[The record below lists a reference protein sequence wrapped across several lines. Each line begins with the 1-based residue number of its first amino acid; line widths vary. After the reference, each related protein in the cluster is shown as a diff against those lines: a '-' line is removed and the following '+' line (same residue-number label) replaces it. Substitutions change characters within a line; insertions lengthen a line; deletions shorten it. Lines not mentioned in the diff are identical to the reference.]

1 MIVSIPFGFS
11 PGDNNDMAA
20 MFESMASALRNSS
33 SNSSVNWESA
43 RASANEAIKNAGDPN
58 ISADANSQVEQSS
71 SLADLWLNDVTLFP
85 SLGLSCTTLTRSE
98 WISSTF
104 DSWKAIVEP
113 VADGVAGAM
122 SGLMPTEIPEGQID
136 IPEELLSALP
146 PEMADQ
152 VKSML
157 GSADFK
163 QIASQMMSLAKS
175 MGATMFGTQ
184 FGQALGSMATEVLS
198 STDIGI
204 PLSTP
209 ARPALIAANVDSFI
223 NGLSLDAN
231 EARLY
236 VALREH
242 ALTRLFTAAPWVQS
256 QMLASLGTYARGVH
270 VDTARIEAVIQD
282 IDPTN
287 PNSLNELLGG
297 NLFEADQSPEQRAAL
312 DRLEVLLALIE
323 GWVTVVVTQAVA
335 NRLPS
340 AGALEETFRRRRA
353 SGGPAEKLFGGLVG
367 LEIRPRRIREAIA
380 LWQHI
385 SATYGND
392 KRDNLWAHP
401 DLLPSASDLE
411 NPQGFMD
418 ETSYDLM
425 TELSNAIEPPP
436 IGEELPDN

>member
-1 MIVSIPFGFS
+1 MSIPFGFS

-33 SNSSVNWESA
+33 NPSSVNWDSA
-43 RASANEAIKNAGDPN
+43 RGAANEAVKNAGDPH
-58 ISADANSQVEQSS
+58 ISADANEQVEQSS
-71 SLADLWLNDVTLFP
+71 SLADLWLNDVTMFP
-85 SLGLSCTTLTRSE
+85 SSGLACQTLTRSE

-104 DSWKAIVEP
+104 DSWKTIVEP

-122 SGLMPTEIPEGQID
+122 SGLMPTDLPEGQIE
-136 IPEELLSALP
+136 IPEELLSSLP

-152 VKSML
+152 IKGML
-157 GSADFK
+157 SSADFK

-204 PLSTP
+204 PLTSP
-209 ARPALIAANVDSFI
+209 ARPALIAANVDAFI
-223 NGLSLDAN
+223 NGLSLDAGQ
-231 EARLY
+231 ARLY

-256 QMLASLGTYARGVH
+256 QLLAALGTYARGVH
-270 VDTARIEAVIQD
+270 VDTARIEEVMQD

-297 NLFEADQSPEQRAAL
+297 HLFEAEQSPDQQQAL
-312 DRLEVLLALIE
+312 NRLEVLLALIE

-353 SGGPAEKLFGGLVG
+353 SGGPAEKLFAGLVG
-367 LEIRPRRIREAIA
+367 LEIRPRRIREAVA
-380 LWQHI
+380 LWNHI
-385 SATYGND
+385 GDTYGVD

-401 DLLPSASDLE
+401 DLLPTAYDLE
-411 NPQGFMD
+411 NPQDFMN

-425 TELSNAIEPPP
+425 TELSNAIEPPANDA
-436 IGEELPDN
+436 GDNDIQP